1 MGNGRQPR
9 HKSVDGTHPRKE
21 LVEML
26 TEPLL
31 IIYQQSRLTEEDLGH
46 WRSPNVTP
54 IYQKGQKKDQGSDC
68 PSLLS
73 TGETTSKTLFSVG
86 SLTKRRTLRAGVSPE
101 KVTELG
107 KGLENKYDEEQ
118 LRELGKFQSG
128 ERSLKRDLLVL
139 CNP

>member
-31 IIYQQSRLTEEDLGH
+31 IIYQQSRLTEDDLGH

-73 TGETTSKTLFSVG
+73 TGETTPQKPCSV
-86 SLTKRRTLRAGVSPE
+86 
-101 KVTELG
+101 LG
-107 KGLENKYDEEQ
+107 P
-118 LRELGKFQSG
+118 
-128 ERSLKRDLLVL
+128 SLKEGH
-139 CNP
+139 